1 VGGGNF
7 GRSPLNPYN
16 PSYDRSLSLY
26 DIPIGSAEPCFMTF
40 PSFKAPSGLK
50 KLLLDGFQV
59 STIVT
64 AVSGDASNVSYSG
77 TSNTGTGQT
86 SRPDVVPGQV
96 ANLPAGAGLR

>member
-1 VGGGNF
+1 MGGGNF
-7 GRSPLNPYN
+7 GASPLNPYD
-16 PSYDRSLSLY
+16 PRSDRSISLY
-26 DIPIGSAEPCFMTF
+26 DIPHRFSRTVLYDIPFFQSST
-40 PSFKAPSGLK
+40 GLK

-86 SRPDVVPGQV
+86 SRPDKVPGQIP
-96 ANLPAGAGLR
+96 NLAQGRRP